1 MTDIGWIFDAG
12 ECPSDEELRERMT
25 PEMLKRGE
33 ELIARLHDLRD
44 TFTEDTGQTVYS
56 SMMKPCPFCG
66 GKAWIQTNNVFSDG
80 WETRAVCS
88 ECHVSTS
95 REWEGGKVT
104 YIPTGEDITR
114 LLAIE
119 KTVKVWNR
127 RV

>member
-1 MTDIGWIFDAG
+1 
-12 ECPSDEELRERMT
+12 
-25 PEMLKRGE
+25 MLKRGE
-33 ELIARLHDLRD
+33 GLIARLHDLRD

-66 GKAWIQTNNVFSDG
+66 GKAWIQTSNVFDDG

-95 REWEGGKVT
+95 RECEGGKVT

-114 LLAIE
+114 LLAVE